1 MNNVVS
7 LTDAKAAREPHISG
21 EAFCIGCN
29 HHWQGVWPLGV
40 TEFECPEC
48 KRMTGKSTF
57 EVAPGEGSLVYE
69 CHCGNQLFH
78 ILGDR
83 IHCPNCGQQTS
94 PGDIPWRTK

>member
-48 KRMTGKSTF
+48 KRMMGRSTY
-57 EVAPGEGSLVYE
+57 EVSPHPESRVYE
-69 CHCGNQLFH
+69 CLCGNQLFH
-78 ILGDR
+78 VLDDR
-83 IHCPNCGQQTS
+83 IHCPNCGQQTGC
-94 PGDIPWRTK
+94 GDIPWSVK